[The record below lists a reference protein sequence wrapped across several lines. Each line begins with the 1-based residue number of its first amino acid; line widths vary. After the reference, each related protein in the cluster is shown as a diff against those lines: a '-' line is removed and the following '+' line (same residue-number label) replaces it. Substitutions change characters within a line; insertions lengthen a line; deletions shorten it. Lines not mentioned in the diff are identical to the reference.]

1 MTDYNHYKELRCF
14 LFVLKKLVFRAGEKL
29 NRGGEELLSVYC
41 FNGKKILMK
50 KDFLKQSKKYLFGV
64 FRRGNKPS
72 VLPREEKRAERQ
84 KNGELD
90 ASRKT
95 LKREEPPV

>member
-1 MTDYNHYKELRCF
+1 MTVQVE
-14 LFVLKKLVFRAGEKL
+14 G
-29 NRGGEELLSVYC
+29 
-41 FNGKKILMK
+41 
-50 KDFLKQSKKYLFGV
+50 DFDLHRFFGV